1 MAFLEHYHEL
11 VDDRIGSRVGDRLW
25 AAADPYLKEKIA
37 RSLSPHEQQ
46 LLGSFYGKFF
56 VRGLNLYLLK
66 RSPEEWKAQQAKD
79 VSRKDHS
86 TTGSGVDSRQHRQSI
101 NPGLIDESIEGKA
114 GKASRDKKKRK
125 RVADKPEDEIDAVFS
140 SVLGKKQKKGKLGSV
155 VDGSEQSKDLNDSGD
170 KSKTKSLSTDR
181 DLDTVL
187 GAIRTA
193 PGVLKGSKKK

>member
-46 LLGSFYGKFF
+46 LLSSFYGKFF

-79 VSRKDHS
+79 ASRKDHP
-86 TTGSGVDSRQHRQSI
+86 TIGSVVDSRQHRQPI
-101 NPGLIDESIEGKA
+101 NAGLIEEVIEGKA
-114 GKASRDKKKRK
+114 GKASRDRKKRK
-125 RVADKPEDEIDAVFS
+125 RVTDKPEDEIDALFS
-140 SVLGKKQKKGKLGSV
+140 SVLGKKQKKGNLGSI
-155 VDGSEQSKDLNDSGD
+155 VDGPEQPKDLKESGD

>member
-79 VSRKDHS
+79 ASRKDHPI
-86 TTGSGVDSRQHRQSI
+86 TGSRVDSRQHRQPI
-101 NPGLIDESIEGKA
+101 NPELIEESIEGKA
-114 GKASRDKKKRK
+114 GKANRDRKKRK
-125 RVADKPEDEIDAVFS
+125 RVADKPEDEIDALFS
-140 SVLGKKQKKGKLGSV
+140 SVLGKKQKKGNLGSV

-193 PGVLKGSKKK
+193 PGVLKGNKKK